1 MNIYHETKQSTY
13 IDNGDGS
20 LTVHRK
26 DSKKLH
32 STVGYFK
39 NDEQG
44 RLKMREFLRK
54 FNFKTYTLFRCPTGN
69 RTYDETN
76 KDTTWKN
83 EYGWY
88 NRKGSVRKSEGKV
101 IAVLMKD
108 EMYGRPL
115 NWIRPKISFN
125 S

>member
-1 MNIYHETKQSTY
+1 MNNNIYHETKQSTY

-44 RLKMREFLRK
+44 RRKMREFRRK
-54 FNFKTYTLFRCPTGN
+54 FNFKTYTLFRCPTSG
-69 RTYDETN
+69 RTYDQTN
-76 KDTTWKN
+76 GTPKCSSGI
-83 EYGWY
+83 YIS
-88 NRKGSVRKSEGKV
+88 RKGNIRKSEGKV

-108 EMYGRPL
+108 KMFGRPL
-115 NWIRPKISFN
+115 NWVPQQ
-125 S
+125 